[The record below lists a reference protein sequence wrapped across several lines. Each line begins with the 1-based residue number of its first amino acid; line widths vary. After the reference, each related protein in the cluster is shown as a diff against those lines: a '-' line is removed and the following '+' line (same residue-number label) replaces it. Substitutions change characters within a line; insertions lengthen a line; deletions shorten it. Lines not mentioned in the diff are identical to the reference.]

1 MTFLVEDVNFQNNFF
16 KPRGYGMYVV
26 KFEDL
31 NKSDIGIA
39 GGKGANLGELT
50 QAGIPVP
57 PGFVV
62 TAETYQKFM
71 EDGGI
76 NDKVMEILA
85 GIDINDTKEL
95 QAAAEEIKTLI
106 IKTPISDEITTF
118 IIEAYNQLCQ
128 RVGEEDTDVAIRS
141 SATAE
146 DLPEASFA
154 GQQDTFLHVS
164 GYKDVIEYVRK
175 CWASLFEARAIFYRE
190 ENDFEH
196 SKVYIAVVV
205 QKMANADKAGVMF
218 TVNPSTGE
226 EIALIEGS
234 WGLGEAVVSGDVT
247 PDNYAVDKKN
257 DEIVN
262 VTVSDK
268 KVMYTNDK
276 EGTSVKVEVPEELR
290 NERVLS
296 DEELV
301 ELTEMGKRVQAHYG
315 EPMDTEWAF
324 EKGMLFLLQAR
335 PITTLDKETDVEEDS
350 DAVVAGEV
358 IVKGLGASPG
368 VASGLVKIIRD
379 IDELDKVKDGDIMVT
394 TMTTPDMVPAMRRA
408 AGIITDEGGVTC
420 HASIIS
426 RELGIPCV
434 VGTGSATSTL
444 TENDGVTLDGKKG
457 LVFEGLTETKEEV
470 AVETVN
476 VEAAPIITVTEVKA
490 NVSMPEAAE
499 RAAATGAD
507 GVGLLRTEH
516 MMLTSGIHPGKFIAD
531 GREDELINTIAENVK
546 IVADA
551 FYPKPVWYR
560 TLDAPTDEFITL
572 EGGENEPEEH
582 NPMLG
587 WRGIRRELDQPE
599 ILKCEFKAI
608 KKLYDQGYTN
618 LGIMIPLSQSPEELK
633 KAKELCAS
641 IGLIPHKDI
650 DFGMMVEIPA
660 AALTIEDYIAVGI
673 DFVSL
678 GTNDLTQYTLAVDRN
693 NEFVAKHYTEEHPAV
708 MMLIERTIKKCV
720 EAGVKCSICGQA
732 GSVPRIVEKL
742 VGYGITSVSSN
753 TDAVAEV
760 RKTVARAEKKLILD
774 AARKNL
780 N

>member
-1 MTFLVEDVNFQNNFF
+1 
-16 KPRGYGMYVV
+16 MYVQ

-62 TAETYQKFM
+62 TAETYEKFM
-71 EDGGI
+71 EDSGI
-76 NDKVMEILA
+76 NDKVLDILDQ
-85 GIDINDTKEL
+85 IDINDTKAL
-95 QAAAEEIKTLI
+95 QSAAEEIKAI
-106 IKTPISDEITTF
+106 IIETPIPDDMVMF
-118 IIEAYNQLCQ
+118 IKEAYNQLCQ
-128 RVGEEDTDVAIRS
+128 RVGEDDTDVAIRS

-164 GYKDVIEYVRK
+164 GDEEVIEYIRK

-196 SKVYIAVVV
+196 SKVLIAVVV
-205 QKMANADKAGVMF
+205 QKMAIADKAGVMF

-247 PDNYAVDKKN
+247 PDNYQVDKTN
-257 DEIVN
+257 NEIIN
-262 VTVSDK
+262 VTISDK
-268 KVMYTNDK
+268 KVMYTND
-276 EGTSVKVEVPEELR
+276 ESGTSVKVNVPENLR
-290 NERVLS
+290 MERVLS
-296 DEELV
+296 DEELI

-324 EKGMLFLLQAR
+324 ERDNLFLLQAR
-335 PITTLDKETDVEEDS
+335 PITTLDS
-350 DAVVAGEV
+350 DAPAADDDAGVEGEV
-358 IVKGLGASPG
+358 LVRGLGASPG
-368 VASGLVKIIRD
+368 IATGNVKIVLD
-379 IDELDKVKDGDIMVT
+379 IDELDKIEEGDVMVT

-408 AGIITDEGGVTC
+408 SGIVTDEGGVTC

-434 VGTGSATSTL
+434 VGTGDATKTL
-444 TENDGVTLDGKKG
+444 KENTGVTLDGKKG
-457 LVFEGLTETKEEV
+457 LVFEGIKKVEEEAPQATAV
-470 AVETVN
+470 AAE
-476 VEAAPIITVTEVKA
+476 APILTVTEVKA

-516 MMLTSGIHPGKFIAD
+516 LMLTAGIHPGKFIAD
-531 GREDELINTIAENVK
+531 GKEDELINTIAENVQ

-608 KKLYDQGYTN
+608 KKLHEQGYTN
-618 LGIMIPLSQSPEELK
+618 IGIMIPLSQSPSELIQA
-633 KAKELCAS
+633 KALCS
-641 IGLIPHKDI
+641 EVGLEPHKDV

-660 AALTIEDYIAVGI
+660 AALTVEDYLAIGV

-708 MMLIERTIKKCV
+708 MKLIERTIKKCA
-720 EAGVKCSICGQA
+720 EAGVTCSICGQA
-732 GSVPRIVEKL
+732 GSVPHIVEKL
-742 VGYGITSVSSN
+742 VKFGITSVSSN
-753 TDAVAEV
+753 ADAVAEV
-760 RKTVARAEKKLILD
+760 RKTVARAEQKIILE
-774 AARKNL
+774 AARKRL
-780 N
+780 E

>member
-1 MTFLVEDVNFQNNFF
+1 
-16 KPRGYGMYVV
+16 MYVQ

-62 TAETYQKFM
+62 TAGTYEKFM
-71 EDGGI
+71 EDTGI
-76 NDKVMEILA
+76 NDKVLDILDK
-85 GIDINDTKEL
+85 IDINDTKAL
-95 QAAAEEIKTLI
+95 QAAAEEIKAI
-106 IKTPISDEITTF
+106 IIETPIPEDMIMF
-118 IIEAYNQLCQ
+118 IKEAYNQLCQ
-128 RVGEEDTDVAIRS
+128 KVGEEDTDVAIRS

-164 GYKDVIEYVRK
+164 GDDEVIEYVRK

-190 ENDFEH
+190 ENNFEH
-196 SKVYIAVVV
+196 SKVLIAVVV
-205 QKMANADKAGVMF
+205 QKMAVADKAGVMF

-234 WGLGEAVVSGDVT
+234 WGLGESVVSGDVT
-247 PDNYAVDKKN
+247 PDNYQVDKATN
-257 DEIVN
+257 EIIN

-268 KVMYTNDK
+268 KVMYTND
-276 EGTSVKVEVPEELR
+276 ESGTSIKVDVPEELR
-290 NERVLS
+290 KERVLS
-296 DEELV
+296 DEELI

-324 EKGMLFLLQAR
+324 ERNNLFLLQAR
-335 PITTLDKETDVEEDS
+335 PITTLGDAPEEADDSGVE
-350 DAVVAGEV
+350 GEV
-358 IVKGLGASPG
+358 LVRGLGASPG
-368 VASGLVKIIRD
+368 IATGLVKIVLD
-379 IDELDKVKDGDIMVT
+379 IDELDKIEEGDVMVT

-408 AGIITDEGGVTC
+408 SGIVTDEGGVTC

-434 VGTGSATSTL
+434 VGTGDATTTL
-444 TENDGVTLDGKKG
+444 KENTGVTLDGKKG
-457 LVFEGLTETKEEV
+457 LVFEGITEVKEEAAQTVV
-470 AVETVN
+470 AAE
-476 VEAAPIITVTEVKA
+476 APILTVTEVKA

-516 MMLTSGIHPGKFIAD
+516 LMLTAGVHPGKFIAD
-531 GREDELINTIAENVK
+531 GREDELIDTIADNVQ

-572 EGGENEPEEH
+572 EGGENEPREH

-608 KKLYDQGYTN
+608 KKLHEKGYTN
-618 LGIMIPLSQSPEELK
+618 IGIMIPLSQSPEELI
-633 KAKELCAS
+633 KAKALCAEV
-641 IGLIPHKDI
+641 GFIPHKDV

-660 AALTIEDYIAVGI
+660 AAIIIDEYLKVGV

-708 MMLIERTIKKCV
+708 MKLIERTIRKCA
-720 EAGVKCSICGQA
+720 EAGVTCSICGQA
-732 GSVPRIVEKL
+732 GSVPHIVEKL
-742 VGYGITSVSSN
+742 VKFGITSVSSN
-753 TDAVAEV
+753 ADAIAEV
-760 RKTVARAEKKLILD
+760 RKTVARAEQKIILE
-774 AARKNL
+774 AARKRL
-780 N
+780 E

>member
-1 MTFLVEDVNFQNNFF
+1 
-16 KPRGYGMYVV
+16 MYVK
-26 KFEDL
+26 KFEELSKD
-31 NKSDIGIA
+31 DIGIA

-62 TAETYQKFM
+62 TAQAYEYFM
-71 EDGGI
+71 DEAGI
-76 NDKVMEILA
+76 NDKVMSILEET
-85 GIDINDTKEL
+85 DINDTKAL
-95 QAAAEEIKTLI
+95 QAAAEEIKKI
-106 IKTPISDEITTF
+106 IVESPIPDDLVMYIREY
-118 IIEAYNQLCQ
+118 YNELCQ

-164 GYKDVIEYVRK
+164 GDDEVIEFIRK

-190 ENDFEH
+190 ENNFEH

-205 QKMANADKAGVMF
+205 QKMAFADKAGVMF

-247 PDNYAVDKKN
+247 PDNYQVDKRN
-257 DEIVN
+257 NEIVN
-262 VTVSDK
+262 VTISDK
-268 KVMYTNDK
+268 KVMYTND
-276 EGTSVKVEVPEELR
+276 EDGTSVKIEVPEDKR
-290 NERVLS
+290 KERVLS
-296 DEELV
+296 DDELIQ
-301 ELTEMGKRVQAHYG
+301 LTEMGKTVQAHYG

-324 EKGMLFLLQAR
+324 EKDMLFLLQAR
-335 PITTLDKETDVEEDS
+335 PITTLGGAEEAADDASSDLGDVL
-350 DAVVAGEV
+350 VR
-358 IVKGLGASPG
+358 GLGASPG
-368 VASGLVKIIRD
+368 MAAGTVKIVLD
-379 IDELDKVKDGDIMVT
+379 IDELDKIKDGDIMVT

-408 AGIITDEGGVTC
+408 SGIVTDEGGVTC

-434 VGTGSATSTL
+434 VGTGDATTTL
-444 TENDGVTLDGKKG
+444 VENSGVTLDGKKG
-457 LVFEGLTETKEEV
+457 LVFDGISQTKEEAPV
-470 AVETVN
+470 AAGT

-499 RAAATGAD
+499 KAAATGAD

-516 MMLTSGIHPGKFIAD
+516 LMLTSGIHPGKFIAD
-531 GREDELINTIAENVK
+531 GREDELIDTIADNVQ

-572 EGGENEPEEH
+572 EGGENEPREH

-608 KKLYDQGYTN
+608 KKLHEKGYTN
-618 LGIMIPLSQSPEELK
+618 IGIMIPLSQSPEELK
-633 KAKELCAS
+633 QAKALCS
-641 IGLIPHKDI
+641 EVGFEPHKDVE
-650 DFGMMVEIPA
+650 FGMMVEIPA
-660 AALTIEDYIAVGI
+660 AAIVIDEYIKVGI

-693 NEFVAKHYTEEHPAV
+693 NEFVAKHYSEEHPAV
-708 MMLIERTIKKCV
+708 MKLIERTIRKCA

-732 GSVPRIVEKL
+732 GSVPHIVEKL
-742 VGYGITSVSSN
+742 VEFGITSVSSN
-753 TDAVAEV
+753 TDAIADV
-760 RKTVARAEKKLILD
+760 RKTVARAEQKIILD
-774 AARKNL
+774 AARKRL
-780 N
+780 E

>member
-1 MTFLVEDVNFQNNFF
+1 
-16 KPRGYGMYVV
+16 MYVV

-71 EDGGI
+71 EEAGI
-76 NDKVMEILA
+76 NDKVMDILDK
-85 GIDINDTKEL
+85 IDINDTKAL
-95 QAAAEEIKTLI
+95 QAAAEEIKGI
-106 IKTPISDEITTF
+106 INSAPIPDDMILFIT
-118 IIEAYNQLCQ
+118 EAYNQLCQ
-128 RVGEEDTDVAIRS
+128 RVGEDGTDVAIRS

-164 GYKDVIEYVRK
+164 GNDEVIEYIRK

-234 WGLGEAVVSGDVT
+234 WGLGESVVSGDVT
-247 PDNYAVDKKN
+247 PDNYQVDKKN
-257 DEIVN
+257 NEIIN
-262 VTVSDK
+262 VTISDK
-268 KVMYTNDK
+268 KVMYTND
-276 EGTSVKVEVPEELR
+276 ENGTSIKVDVPEDKR
-290 NERVLS
+290 KERVLS
-296 DEELV
+296 DSELIQ
-301 ELTEMGKRVQAHYG
+301 LTEMGKRVQAHYG

-324 EKGMLFLLQAR
+324 ENGILFLLQAR
-335 PITTLDKETDVEEDS
+335 PITTLGDVEEQKDESS
-350 DAVVAGEV
+350 DDVGDVLV
-358 IVKGLGASPG
+358 RGLGASPG
-368 VASGLVKIIRD
+368 MASGKVKIVLD
-379 IDELDKVKDGDIMVT
+379 IDELDKIKDGDIMVT

-408 AGIITDEGGVTC
+408 SGIVTDEGGVTC

-434 VGTGSATSTL
+434 VGTGNATTTL
-444 TENDGVTLDGKKG
+444 VENDGVTLDGKKG
-457 LVFEGLTETKEEV
+457 LVFEGISETKSEEV
-470 AVETVN
+470 AAVS

-499 RAAATGAD
+499 KAAATGAD

-516 MMLTSGIHPGKFIAD
+516 LMLTSGIHPGKFIAD
-531 GREDELINTIAENVK
+531 GREDELIDTIADNVQ

-572 EGGENEPEEH
+572 EGGENEPREH

-608 KKLYDQGYTN
+608 KKLHEKGYTN
-618 LGIMIPLSQSPEELK
+618 IGIMIPLSQSPEELK
-633 KAKELCAS
+633 KAKALCS
-641 IGLIPHKDI
+641 EVGFEPHKDVE
-650 DFGMMVEIPA
+650 FGMMVEIPA
-660 AALTIEDYIAVGI
+660 AAIMIDEYIKVGI

-693 NEFVAKHYTEEHPAV
+693 NEFVAKHYSEEHPAV
-708 MMLIERTIKKCV
+708 MKLIERTIRKCA

-732 GSVPRIVEKL
+732 GSVPHIVEKL
-742 VGYGITSVSSN
+742 VEFGITSVSSN
-753 TDAVAEV
+753 TDAIADV
-760 RKTVARAEKKLILD
+760 RKTVARAEQKIILD
-774 AARKNL
+774 ADRNRL
-780 N
+780 E

>member
-1 MTFLVEDVNFQNNFF
+1 
-16 KPRGYGMYVV
+16 MYVV

-31 NKSDIGIA
+31 SKSDIRIA

-62 TAETYQKFM
+62 TAQAYEKFM
-71 EDGGI
+71 DEAGI
-76 NDKVMEILA
+76 NDKVMSILEE
-85 GIDINDTKEL
+85 IDINDTKAL
-95 QAAAEEIKTLI
+95 QAASKEIKEL
-106 IKTPISDEITTF
+106 
-118 IIEAYNQLCQ
+118 IIEAPIPEDLVLFIREYYNELCQ
-128 RVGEEDTDVAIRS
+128 RVGEDDVDVAIRS

-164 GYKDVIEYVRK
+164 GDDEVIEYIRK

-190 ENDFEH
+190 ENNFEH
-196 SKVYIAVVV
+196 SKVFIAVVV
-205 QKMANADKAGVMF
+205 QKMAHADKAGVMF

-247 PDNYAVDKKN
+247 PDNYQVDKKAN
-257 DEIVN
+257 EIIN
-262 VTVSDK
+262 VTISDK
-268 KVMYTNDK
+268 KIMYTNDDK
-276 EGTSVKVEVPEELR
+276 GTSIKVDVPEDLR
-290 NERVLS
+290 NKRVLS
-296 DEELV
+296 DEELI

-324 EKGMLFLLQAR
+324 ENDSLFLLQAR
-335 PITTLDKETDVEEDS
+335 PITTLGDVGSEGND
-350 DAVVAGEV
+350 DASSELGDVLVR
-358 IVKGLGASPG
+358 GLGASPG
-368 VASGLVKIIRD
+368 MASGNVKVVFD
-379 IDELDKVKDGDIMVT
+379 IDELDKIKDGDIMVT

-408 AGIITDEGGVTC
+408 SGIVTDEGGVTC

-434 VGTGSATSTL
+434 VGTADATTKL
-444 TENDGVTLDGKKG
+444 EENFGVTIDGKKG
-457 LVFEGLTETKEEV
+457 LVFDGIFEIKEESANIV
-470 AVETVN
+470 TGTVES
-476 VEAAPIITVTEVKA
+476 APIITVTEVKA
-490 NVSMPEAAE
+490 NVSMPEAAQK
-499 RAAATGAD
+499 AAATGAD

-516 MMLTSGIHPGKFIAD
+516 LMLTSGVHPGKFIAEN
-531 GREDELINTIAENVK
+531 REDELIDTIADNVQ

-572 EGGENEPEEH
+572 EGGENEPMEH

-599 ILKCEFKAI
+599 ILECEFKAI
-608 KKLYDQGYTN
+608 KKLHEKGYTN
-618 LGIMIPLSQSPEELK
+618 IGIMIPLSQSPEELIQA
-633 KAKELCAS
+633 KAICS
-641 IGLIPHKDI
+641 DVGLEPHRDV

-660 AALTIEDYIAVGI
+660 AAIMIDEYINVGI

-693 NEFVAKHYTEEHPAV
+693 NEFVAKHYSEEHPAV
-708 MMLIERTIKKCV
+708 MKLIERTIRKCA
-720 EAGVKCSICGQA
+720 EAGVTCSICGQA
-732 GSVPRIVEKL
+732 GSVPHIVEKL
-742 VGYGITSVSSN
+742 VEFGISSVSSN
-753 TDAVAEV
+753 TDAIADV
-760 RKTVARAEKKLILD
+760 RKTVARAEQKIILD
-774 AARKNL
+774 AARKRL
-780 N
+780 E

>member
-1 MTFLVEDVNFQNNFF
+1 
-16 KPRGYGMYVV
+16 MYVK
-26 KFEDL
+26 KFEEL
-31 NKSDIGIA
+31 SKSDIGIA

-62 TAETYQKFM
+62 TAQAYEYFM
-71 EDGGI
+71 DEAGI
-76 NDKVMEILA
+76 NDKVMSILDE
-85 GIDINDTKEL
+85 IDINDTKAL
-95 QAAAEEIKTLI
+95 QAAAEEIKRIIVESPIPDDLI
-106 IKTPISDEITTF
+106 LF
-118 IIEAYNQLCQ
+118 IREYYNELCQ
-128 RVGEEDTDVAIRS
+128 RVGEDDTDVAIRS

-164 GYKDVIEYVRK
+164 GDDEVIEYIRK

-190 ENDFEH
+190 ENNFEH

-234 WGLGEAVVSGDVT
+234 WGLGESVVSGDVT
-247 PDNYAVDKKN
+247 PDNYQVDKKDN
-257 DEIVN
+257 EIIN
-262 VTVSDK
+262 VTISDK
-268 KVMYTNDK
+268 KVMYTND
-276 EGTSVKVEVPEELR
+276 ENGTSVKVEVPEDKR
-290 NERVLS
+290 KERVLS
-296 DEELV
+296 DDELI

-324 EKGMLFLLQAR
+324 EKDMLFLLQAR
-335 PITTLDKETDVEEDS
+335 PITTLGGVEEAGDDEAS
-350 DAVVAGEV
+350 DLGDVLVR
-358 IVKGLGASPG
+358 GLGASPG
-368 VASGLVKIIRD
+368 MAAGTVKIVLD
-379 IDELDKVKDGDIMVT
+379 IDELDKIKDGDIMVT

-408 AGIITDEGGVTC
+408 SGIVTDEGGVTC

-434 VGTGSATSTL
+434 VGTGDATTTL
-444 TENDGVTLDGKKG
+444 KENTGVTLDGKKG
-457 LVFEGLTETKEEV
+457 LVFDGISETKEEAAPV
-470 AVETVN
+470 AGT

-499 RAAATGAD
+499 KAAATGAD

-516 MMLTSGIHPGKFIAD
+516 LMLTSGIHPGKFIAD
-531 GREDELINTIAENVK
+531 GNEDELIDTIADNVQ

-572 EGGENEPEEH
+572 EGGENEPREH

-608 KKLYDQGYTN
+608 KKLHEKGYTN
-618 LGIMIPLSQSPEELK
+618 IGIMIPLSQNPEELK
-633 KAKELCAS
+633 QAKALCSS
-641 IGLIPHKDI
+641 IGFEPHKDV

-660 AALTIEDYIAVGI
+660 AAIMIDEYIKIGL

-693 NEFVAKHYTEEHPAV
+693 NEFVAKHYSEEHPAV
-708 MMLIERTIKKCV
+708 MKLIERTIRKCA

-732 GSVPRIVEKL
+732 GSVPHIVEKL
-742 VGYGITSVSSN
+742 VGFGITSVSSN
-753 TDAVAEV
+753 TDAIADV
-760 RKTVARAEKKLILD
+760 RKTVARAEQKIILD
-774 AARKNL
+774 AARKRL
-780 N
+780 E

>member
-1 MTFLVEDVNFQNNFF
+1 MQSTSTIPKLFRLESPIPDDLV
-16 KPRGYGMYVV
+16 
-26 KFEDL
+26 L
-31 NKSDIGIA
+31 
-39 GGKGANLGELT
+39 
-50 QAGIPVP
+50 
-57 PGFVV
+57 
-62 TAETYQKFM
+62 
-71 EDGGI
+71 
-76 NDKVMEILA
+76 
-85 GIDINDTKEL
+85 
-95 QAAAEEIKTLI
+95 
-106 IKTPISDEITTF
+106 F
-118 IIEAYNQLCQ
+118 IREYYNELCQ
-128 RVGEEDTDVAIRS
+128 RVGEDDTDVAIRS

-164 GYKDVIEYVRK
+164 GDDEVIEYIRK

-234 WGLGEAVVSGDVT
+234 WGLGESVVSGDVT
-247 PDNYAVDKKN
+247 PDNYQVDKKDN
-257 DEIVN
+257 EIIN
-262 VTVSDK
+262 VTISDK
-268 KVMYTNDK
+268 KVMYTND
-276 EGTSVKVEVPEELR
+276 EAGTSVKVDVPEDKR
-290 NERVLS
+290 KERVLS
-296 DEELV
+296 DDELI

-324 EKGMLFLLQAR
+324 EKDMLFLLQAR
-335 PITTLDKETDVEEDS
+335 PITTLGNADE
-350 DAVVAGEV
+350 VAGDASSDLGDV
-358 IVKGLGASPG
+358 LVRGLGASPG
-368 VASGLVKIIRD
+368 MASGTVKIILD
-379 IDELDKVKDGDIMVT
+379 IDELDKIKDGDIMVT

-408 AGIITDEGGVTC
+408 SGIVTDEGGVTC

-434 VGTGSATSTL
+434 VGTGDATATL
-444 TENDGVTLDGKKG
+444 EENSGVTLDGKKG
-457 LVFEGLTETKEEV
+457 LVFEGISETKEEATAV
-470 AVETVN
+470 AGT

-499 RAAATGAD
+499 KAAATGAD

-516 MMLTSGIHPGKFIAD
+516 LMLTSGIHPGKFIAD
-531 GREDELINTIAENVK
+531 GREDELIDTIADNVQ

-572 EGGENEPEEH
+572 EGGENEPREH

-608 KKLYDQGYTN
+608 KKLHEKGYTN
-618 LGIMIPLSQSPEELK
+618 IGIMIPLSQSPEELK
-633 KAKELCAS
+633 QAKALCS
-641 IGLIPHKDI
+641 EVGFEPHKDV

-660 AALTIEDYIAVGI
+660 AAIMIDEYIKVGI

-708 MMLIERTIKKCV
+708 MKLIERTIRKCA

-732 GSVPRIVEKL
+732 GSVPHIVEKL
-742 VGYGITSVSSN
+742 VEYGITSVSSN
-753 TDAVAEV
+753 TDAIADV
-760 RKTVARAEKKLILD
+760 RKTVARAEQKIILD
-774 AARKNL
+774 AARKRL
-780 N
+780 E

>member
-1 MTFLVEDVNFQNNFF
+1 M
-16 KPRGYGMYVV
+16 
-26 KFEDL
+26 
-31 NKSDIGIA
+31 
-39 GGKGANLGELT
+39 
-50 QAGIPVP
+50 
-57 PGFVV
+57 
-62 TAETYQKFM
+62 
-71 EDGGI
+71 
-76 NDKVMEILA
+76 
-85 GIDINDTKEL
+85 
-95 QAAAEEIKTLI
+95 
-106 IKTPISDEITTF
+106 
-118 IIEAYNQLCQ
+118 
-128 RVGEEDTDVAIRS
+128 AI
-141 SATAE
+141 
-146 DLPEASFA
+146 
-154 GQQDTFLHVS
+154 
-164 GYKDVIEYVRK
+164 
-175 CWASLFEARAIFYRE
+175 
-190 ENDFEH
+190 
-196 SKVYIAVVV
+196 
-205 QKMANADKAGVMF
+205 ADKAGVMF

-247 PDNYAVDKKN
+247 PDNYVVDKSN
-257 DEIVN
+257 DEVVS
-262 VTVSDK
+262 VTISDK
-268 KVMYTNDK
+268 KLMYVKD
-276 EGTSVKVEVPEELR
+276 EDGTSVRVDVPEDKR

-301 ELTEMGKRVQAHYG
+301 ELTEMGKRIQAHYG

-324 EKGMLFLLQAR
+324 ERGNLFLLQAR
-335 PITTLDKETDVEEDS
+335 PITTLGDDNG
-350 DAVVAGEV
+350 VAGEDFSISDKNV

-368 VASGLVKIIRD
+368 TASGKVKIILD
-379 IDELDKVKDGDIMVT
+379 IDELDKIKDGDIMVT

-408 AGIITDEGGVTC
+408 SGIITDEGGVTC

-434 VGTGSATSTL
+434 VGTGSATTTL
-444 TENDGVTLDGKKG
+444 KENVGVTLDGKKG
-457 LVFEGLTETKEEV
+457 LVYEGIHENKEE
-470 AVETVN
+470 AVQTATSN

-490 NVSMPEAAE
+490 NVSMPEAAQ

-516 MMLTSGIHPGKFIAD
+516 LMLTAGIHPGKFIAD
-531 GREDELINTIAENVK
+531 GREDELIDTIAENVM

-608 KKLYDQGYTN
+608 KKLYDKGYTN
-618 LGIMIPLSQSPEELK
+618 LGIMIPLSQSPAELK
-633 KAKELCAS
+633 QAKELCAS
-641 IGLIPHKDI
+641 VGLIPHKDI

-660 AALTIEDYIAVGI
+660 AALTIEDYLEIGV

-708 MMLIERTIKKCV
+708 MKLIERTIKKCV
-720 EAGVKCSICGQA
+720 EAGVTCSICGQA
-732 GSVPRIVEKL
+732 GSVPHIVEKL
-742 VGYGITSVSSN
+742 VGFGITSVSSN
-753 TDAVAEV
+753 ADAVAEV
-760 RKTVARAEKKLILD
+760 RKTVARACLLYTSPRPRD
-774 AARKNL
+774 CS
-780 N
+780 

>member
-1 MTFLVEDVNFQNNFF
+1 
-16 KPRGYGMYVV
+16 MYVK
-26 KFEDL
+26 KFEEL
-31 NKSDIGIA
+31 SKSDIGIA

-62 TAETYQKFM
+62 TAQAYEYFM
-71 EDGGI
+71 DEAGI
-76 NDKVMEILA
+76 NDKVMSILEET
-85 GIDINDTKEL
+85 DINDTKAL
-95 QAAAEEIKTLI
+95 QAAAEEIKKI
-106 IKTPISDEITTF
+106 IVESHIPDDLVMYIREY
-118 IIEAYNQLCQ
+118 YNELCQ

-164 GYKDVIEYVRK
+164 GDEEVIEFIRK
-175 CWASLFEARAIFYRE
+175 CWATLCEARAILYRE
-190 ENDFEH
+190 ENNFEH

-205 QKMANADKAGVMF
+205 QKMAFADKAGVMF

-247 PDNYAVDKKN
+247 PDNYQVDKRN
-257 DEIVN
+257 NEIVN
-262 VTVSDK
+262 VTISDK
-268 KVMYTNDK
+268 KVMYTND
-276 EGTSVKVEVPEELR
+276 EDGTSVKIEVPEDKR
-290 NERVLS
+290 KERVLS
-296 DEELV
+296 DDELIQ
-301 ELTEMGKRVQAHYG
+301 LTEMGKTVQAHYG

-324 EKGMLFLLQAR
+324 EKDMLFLLQAR
-335 PITTLDKETDVEEDS
+335 PITTLGGAEEAADDASSDLGDVL
-350 DAVVAGEV
+350 VR
-358 IVKGLGASPG
+358 GLGASPG
-368 VASGLVKIIRD
+368 MAAGTVKIVLD
-379 IDELDKVKDGDIMVT
+379 IDELDKIKDGDIMVT

-408 AGIITDEGGVTC
+408 SGIVTDEGGVTC

-434 VGTGSATSTL
+434 VGTGDATTTL
-444 TENDGVTLDGKKG
+444 VENSGVTLDGKKG
-457 LVFEGLTETKEEV
+457 LVFDGISQTKEEAPV
-470 AVETVN
+470 AAGT

-499 RAAATGAD
+499 KAAATGAD
-507 GVGLLRTEH
+507 GVGILRTEH
-516 MMLTSGIHPGKFIAD
+516 LMLTSGIHPGKFIAD
-531 GREDELINTIAENVK
+531 GREDELIDTIADNVQ

-572 EGGENEPEEH
+572 EGGENEPREH

-608 KKLYDQGYTN
+608 KKLHEKGYTN
-618 LGIMIPLSQSPEELK
+618 IGIMIPLSQSPEELK
-633 KAKELCAS
+633 QAKALCS
-641 IGLIPHKDI
+641 EVGFEPHKDV

-660 AALTIEDYIAVGI
+660 AAIMIDEYIKVGI

-693 NEFVAKHYTEEHPAV
+693 NEFVAKHYSEEHPAV
-708 MMLIERTIKKCV
+708 MKLIERTIRKCA

-732 GSVPRIVEKL
+732 GSVPHIVEKL
-742 VGYGITSVSSN
+742 VEFGITSVSSN
-753 TDAVAEV
+753 TDAIADV
-760 RKTVARAEKKLILD
+760 RKTVARAEQKIILD
-774 AARKNL
+774 AARKRL
-780 N
+780 E

>member
-1 MTFLVEDVNFQNNFF
+1 
-16 KPRGYGMYVV
+16 MYVK
-26 KFEDL
+26 KFEEL
-31 NKSDIGIA
+31 SKSDIGIA

-62 TAETYQKFM
+62 TAQAYEYFM
-71 EDGGI
+71 DEAGI
-76 NDKVMEILA
+76 NDKVMSILDS
-85 GIDINDTKEL
+85 IDINDTKAL
-95 QAAAEEIKTLI
+95 QAAAEEIKQI
-106 IKTPISDEITTF
+106 IVDSPIPEDLVLF
-118 IIEAYNQLCQ
+118 IREYYNELCQ
-128 RVGEEDTDVAIRS
+128 RVGEDDTDVAIRS

-164 GYKDVIEYVRK
+164 GDDEVIEYIRK

-190 ENDFEH
+190 ENNFEH

-234 WGLGEAVVSGDVT
+234 WGLGESVVSGDVT
-247 PDNYAVDKKN
+247 PDNYQVDKKDN
-257 DEIVN
+257 EIIN
-262 VTVSDK
+262 VTISDK
-268 KVMYTNDK
+268 KVMYTND
-276 EGTSVKVEVPEELR
+276 ENGTSVKVEVPEDKR
-290 NERVLS
+290 KERVLS
-296 DEELV
+296 DEELI

-324 EKGMLFLLQAR
+324 EKDMLFLLQAR
-335 PITTLDKETDVEEDS
+335 PITTLGDAVEEGDDEAS
-350 DAVVAGEV
+350 DLGDVLVR
-358 IVKGLGASPG
+358 GLGASPG
-368 VASGLVKIIRD
+368 MASGKVKIVLD
-379 IDELDKVKDGDIMVT
+379 IDELDKIKDGDIMVT

-408 AGIITDEGGVTC
+408 SGIVTDEGGVTC

-434 VGTGSATSTL
+434 VGTGDATTTL
-444 TENDGVTLDGKKG
+444 EENSGVTLDGKKG
-457 LVFEGLTETKEEV
+457 LVFEGISETKEEAV
-470 AVETVN
+470 AVAGSVQ
-476 VEAAPIITVTEVKA
+476 AAPIITVTEVKA

-499 RAAATGAD
+499 KAAATGAD

-516 MMLTSGIHPGKFIAD
+516 LMLTSGIHPGKFIAD
-531 GREDELINTIAENVK
+531 GNEDELIDTIADNVQ

-551 FYPKPVWYR
+551 FYPRPVWYR

-572 EGGENEPEEH
+572 EGGKNEPREH

-608 KKLYDQGYTN
+608 KKLHEKGYTN
-618 LGIMIPLSQSPEELK
+618 IGIMIPLSQNPEELRQA
-633 KAKELCAS
+633 KALCSS
-641 IGLIPHKDI
+641 IGFEPHKDV

-660 AALTIEDYIAVGI
+660 AAIMIDEYIKIGL

-693 NEFVAKHYTEEHPAV
+693 NEFVAKHYSEEHPAV
-708 MMLIERTIKKCV
+708 MKLIERTIRKCA

-732 GSVPRIVEKL
+732 GSVPHIVEKL
-742 VGYGITSVSSN
+742 VEFGITSVSSN
-753 TDAVAEV
+753 TDAIADV
-760 RKTVARAEKKLILD
+760 RKTVARAEQKIILD
-774 AARKNL
+774 AARKRL
-780 N
+780 E

>member
-1 MTFLVEDVNFQNNFF
+1 
-16 KPRGYGMYVV
+16 MYVK
-26 KFEDL
+26 KFEEL
-31 NKSDIGIA
+31 SKSDIGIA

-62 TAETYQKFM
+62 TAQAYEYFM
-71 EDGGI
+71 DEAGI
-76 NDKVMEILA
+76 NDKVMSILDE
-85 GIDINDTKEL
+85 IDINDTKAL
-95 QAAAEEIKTLI
+95 QAAAEEIKTI
-106 IKTPISDEITTF
+106 IVESPIPENLVLF
-118 IIEAYNQLCQ
+118 IKEYYNELCQ
-128 RVGEEDTDVAIRS
+128 RVGEDDTDVAIRS

-164 GYKDVIEYVRK
+164 GDDEVIEYIRK

-234 WGLGEAVVSGDVT
+234 WGLGESVVSGDVT
-247 PDNYAVDKKN
+247 PDNYQVDKKN
-257 DEIVN
+257 NEIIN
-262 VTVSDK
+262 VTISDK
-268 KVMYTNDK
+268 KVMYTND
-276 EGTSVKVEVPEELR
+276 EAGTSVKVDVPEDKR
-290 NERVLS
+290 KERVLS
-296 DEELV
+296 DNELV

-324 EKGMLFLLQAR
+324 EKDMLFLLQAR
-335 PITTLDKETDVEEDS
+335 PITTLGNADADADDASSDLGDVL
-350 DAVVAGEV
+350 VR
-358 IVKGLGASPG
+358 GLGASPG
-368 VASGLVKIIRD
+368 MAAGKVKIVLD
-379 IDELDKVKDGDIMVT
+379 IDELDKIKDGDIMVT

-408 AGIITDEGGVTC
+408 SGIVTDEGGVTC

-434 VGTGSATSTL
+434 VGTGDATTTL
-444 TENDGVTLDGKKG
+444 KENTGVTLDGKKG
-457 LVFEGLTETKEEV
+457 LVFDGISETKEE
-470 AVETVN
+470 APAAAGT

-499 RAAATGAD
+499 KAAATGAD

-516 MMLTSGIHPGKFIAD
+516 LMLTSGIHPGKFIED
-531 GREDELINTIAENVK
+531 GREDELIDTIADNVQ

-551 FYPKPVWYR
+551 FYPRPVWYR

-572 EGGENEPEEH
+572 EGGENEPREH

-608 KKLYDQGYTN
+608 KKLHEKGYTN
-618 LGIMIPLSQSPEELK
+618 IGIMIPLSQNPEELK
-633 KAKELCAS
+633 KAKALCSS
-641 IGLIPHKDI
+641 IGFEPHKDV

-660 AALTIEDYIAVGI
+660 AAILIDEYIKIGL

-708 MMLIERTIKKCV
+708 MKLIERTIRKCA

-732 GSVPRIVEKL
+732 GSVPHIVEKL
-742 VGYGITSVSSN
+742 VAYGISSVSSN
-753 TDAVAEV
+753 TDAIADV
-760 RKTVARAEKKLILD
+760 RKTVARAEQKIILD
-774 AARKNL
+774 AARKRL
-780 N
+780 E

>member
-1 MTFLVEDVNFQNNFF
+1 
-16 KPRGYGMYVV
+16 MYVK
-26 KFEDL
+26 KFEEL
-31 NKSDIGIA
+31 SKSDIGIA

-62 TAETYQKFM
+62 TAQAYKYFM
-71 EDGGI
+71 DEAGI
-76 NDKVMEILA
+76 NDQVMEILDA
-85 GIDINDTKEL
+85 IDINDTKAL
-95 QAAAEEIKTLI
+95 QAAAEEIKALI
-106 IKTPISDEITTF
+106 IESPIPDDLVLF
-118 IIEAYNQLCQ
+118 IREYYNELCQ
-128 RVGEEDTDVAIRS
+128 RVGEDDTDVAIRS

-164 GYKDVIEYVRK
+164 GDDEVIEYIRK

-234 WGLGEAVVSGDVT
+234 WGLGESVVSGDVT
-247 PDNYAVDKKN
+247 PDNYQVDKKDN
-257 DEIVN
+257 EIIN
-262 VTVSDK
+262 VTISDK
-268 KVMYTNDK
+268 KVMYTND
-276 EGTSVKVEVPEELR
+276 EAGTSVKVDVPEDKR
-290 NERVLS
+290 KERVLS
-296 DEELV
+296 DDELI

-324 EKGMLFLLQAR
+324 EKDMLFLLQAR
-335 PITTLDKETDVEEDS
+335 PITTLGNADE
-350 DAVVAGEV
+350 VAGDASSDLGDV
-358 IVKGLGASPG
+358 LVRGLGASPG
-368 VASGLVKIIRD
+368 MASGTVKIILD
-379 IDELDKVKDGDIMVT
+379 IDELDKIKDGDIMVT

-408 AGIITDEGGVTC
+408 SGIVTDEGGVTC

-434 VGTGSATSTL
+434 VGTGDATATL
-444 TENDGVTLDGKKG
+444 EENSGVTLDGKKG
-457 LVFEGLTETKEEV
+457 LVFEGISETKEEATAV
-470 AVETVN
+470 AGT

-499 RAAATGAD
+499 KAAATGAD

-516 MMLTSGIHPGKFIAD
+516 LMLTSGIHPGKFIAD
-531 GREDELINTIAENVK
+531 GREDELIDTIADNVQ

-572 EGGENEPEEH
+572 EGGENEPREH

-608 KKLYDQGYTN
+608 KKLHEKGYTN
-618 LGIMIPLSQSPEELK
+618 IGIMIPLSQSPEELK
-633 KAKELCAS
+633 QAKALCS
-641 IGLIPHKDI
+641 EVGFEPHKDV

-660 AALTIEDYIAVGI
+660 AAIMIDEYIKVGI

-708 MMLIERTIKKCV
+708 MKLIERTIRKCA

-732 GSVPRIVEKL
+732 GSVPHIVEKL
-742 VGYGITSVSSN
+742 VEYGITSVSSN
-753 TDAVAEV
+753 TDAIADV
-760 RKTVARAEKKLILD
+760 RKTVARAEQKIILD
-774 AARKNL
+774 AARKRL
-780 N
+780 E

>member
-1 MTFLVEDVNFQNNFF
+1 
-16 KPRGYGMYVV
+16 MYVQ

-31 NKSDIGIA
+31 NKSDIAIA

-71 EDGGI
+71 EDTGI
-76 NDKVMEILA
+76 NDKVLDILDK
-85 GIDINDTKEL
+85 IDINDTKAL
-95 QAAAEEIKTLI
+95 QAAAEEIKSI
-106 IKTPISDEITTF
+106 IIETPIPDDMIMF
-118 IIEAYNQLCQ
+118 IKEAYNQLCQ
-128 RVGEEDTDVAIRS
+128 RVGEDDTDVAIRS

-164 GYKDVIEYVRK
+164 GDEEVIEYVRK

-196 SKVYIAVVV
+196 SKVLIAVVV
-205 QKMANADKAGVMF
+205 QKMAIADKAGVMF

-247 PDNYAVDKKN
+247 PDNYQVDKAN
-257 DEIVN
+257 NEVIN
-262 VTVSDK
+262 VTISDK
-268 KVMYTNDK
+268 KVMYTND
-276 EGTSVKVEVPEELR
+276 ESGTSIKVDVPEKMR
-290 NERVLS
+290 MERVLS
-296 DEELV
+296 DEELI

-324 EKGMLFLLQAR
+324 ERDNLFLLQAR
-335 PITTLDKETDVEEDS
+335 PITTLGDAEPAEDS
-350 DAVVAGEV
+350 DASVDGDVLV
-358 IVKGLGASPG
+358 RGLGASPG
-368 VASGLVKIIRD
+368 IATGEVKIVLD
-379 IDELDKVKDGDIMVT
+379 IDELDKIEEGDVMVT

-408 AGIITDEGGVTC
+408 SGIVTDEGGVTC

-434 VGTGSATSTL
+434 VGTGDATKTL
-444 TENDGVTLDGKKG
+444 KENTGVTLDGKKG
-457 LVFEGLTETKEEV
+457 LVFEGITEVKEEAPV
-470 AVETVN
+470 AQAAAAE
-476 VEAAPIITVTEVKA
+476 APILTVTEVKA

-516 MMLTSGIHPGKFIAD
+516 LMLTAGIHPGKFIAD
-531 GREDELINTIAENVK
+531 GKEDELIDTIADNVQ

-572 EGGENEPEEH
+572 EGGENEPREH

-608 KKLYDQGYTN
+608 KKLHEKGYTN
-618 LGIMIPLSQSPEELK
+618 IGIMIPLSQSPAELV
-633 KAKELCAS
+633 KAKALCS
-641 IGLIPHKDI
+641 EVGLIPHKDV

-660 AALTIEDYIAVGI
+660 AAIIIDEYLKIGV

-708 MMLIERTIKKCV
+708 MKLIERTIKKCA
-720 EAGVKCSICGQA
+720 EAGVTCSICGQA
-732 GSVPRIVEKL
+732 GSVPHIVEKL
-742 VGYGITSVSSN
+742 VKFGITSVSSN
-753 TDAVAEV
+753 ADAIADV
-760 RKTVARAEKKLILD
+760 RKTVARAEQKIILE
-774 AARKNL
+774 AARKRL
-780 N
+780 E

>member
-1 MTFLVEDVNFQNNFF
+1 
-16 KPRGYGMYVV
+16 MYVQ

-31 NKSDIGIA
+31 SKSDIGIA

-62 TAETYQKFM
+62 TAGTYEKFM
-71 EDGGI
+71 EDSGI
-76 NDKVMEILA
+76 NDKVLDILDK
-85 GIDINDTKEL
+85 IDINDTKAL
-95 QAAAEEIKTLI
+95 QAAAEEIKSI
-106 IKTPISDEITTF
+106 IIDTPIPEDMIMF
-118 IIEAYNQLCQ
+118 IKEAYNQLCQ
-128 RVGEEDTDVAIRS
+128 KVGEEDTDVAIRS

-164 GYKDVIEYVRK
+164 GDDEVIEYIRK

-190 ENDFEH
+190 ENNFEH
-196 SKVYIAVVV
+196 SKVLIAVVV
-205 QKMANADKAGVMF
+205 QKMAVADKAGVMF

-247 PDNYAVDKKN
+247 PDNYQVDKAN
-257 DEIVN
+257 NEIIN
-262 VTVSDK
+262 VTISDK
-268 KVMYTNDK
+268 KVMYTND
-276 EGTSVKVEVPEELR
+276 ESGTSVKVDVPEEMR
-290 NERVLS
+290 KQRVLS
-296 DEELV
+296 DDELI

-324 EKGMLFLLQAR
+324 ERDNLFLLQAR
-335 PITTLDKETDVEEDS
+335 PITTLGDVAEDAGD
-350 DAVVAGEV
+350 DAGVEGDVLV
-358 IVKGLGASPG
+358 RGLGASPG
-368 VASGLVKIIRD
+368 IATGMVKIVLD
-379 IDELDKVKDGDIMVT
+379 IDELDKIEDGDVMVT

-408 AGIITDEGGVTC
+408 SGIVTDEGGVTC

-434 VGTGSATSTL
+434 VGTGDATKTL
-444 TENDGVTLDGKKG
+444 KENTGVTLDGKKG
-457 LVFEGLTETKEEV
+457 LVFEGITEVKEEAAQTVV
-470 AVETVN
+470 AAE
-476 VEAAPIITVTEVKA
+476 APILTVTEVKA

-516 MMLTSGIHPGKFIAD
+516 LMLTAGVHPGKFIAD
-531 GREDELINTIAENVK
+531 GREEELIDTIADNVQ

-572 EGGENEPEEH
+572 EGGENEPREH

-608 KKLYDQGYTN
+608 KKLHEKGYTN
-618 LGIMIPLSQSPEELK
+618 IGIMIPLSQSPAELI
-633 KAKELCAS
+633 KAKELCAEV
-641 IGLIPHKDI
+641 GFIPHKDV

-660 AALTIEDYIAVGI
+660 AAIIIDEYLKVGV

-708 MMLIERTIKKCV
+708 MKLIERTIRKCA
-720 EAGVKCSICGQA
+720 EAGVTCSICGQA
-732 GSVPRIVEKL
+732 GSVPHIVEKL
-742 VGYGITSVSSN
+742 VKFGITSVSSN
-753 TDAVAEV
+753 ADAIAEV
-760 RKTVARAEKKLILD
+760 RKTVARAEQKIILD
-774 AARKNL
+774 AARKRL
-780 N
+780 E

>member
-1 MTFLVEDVNFQNNFF
+1 MDE
-16 KPRGYGMYVV
+16 
-26 KFEDL
+26 
-31 NKSDIGIA
+31 A
-39 GGKGANLGELT
+39 
-50 QAGIPVP
+50 
-57 PGFVV
+57 
-62 TAETYQKFM
+62 
-71 EDGGI
+71 GI
-76 NDKVMEILA
+76 NDKVMSILDS
-85 GIDINDTKEL
+85 IDINDTKAL
-95 QAAAEEIKTLI
+95 QAAAEEIKQI
-106 IKTPISDEITTF
+106 IVDSPIPEDLVLF
-118 IIEAYNQLCQ
+118 IREYYNELCQ
-128 RVGEEDTDVAIRS
+128 RVGEDDTDVAIRS

-164 GYKDVIEYVRK
+164 GDDEVIEYIRK

-190 ENDFEH
+190 ENNFEH

-234 WGLGEAVVSGDVT
+234 WGLGESVVSGDVT
-247 PDNYAVDKKN
+247 PDNYQVDKKDN
-257 DEIVN
+257 EIIN
-262 VTVSDK
+262 VTISDK
-268 KVMYTNDK
+268 KVMYTND
-276 EGTSVKVEVPEELR
+276 ENGTSVKVEVPEDKR
-290 NERVLS
+290 KERVLS
-296 DEELV
+296 DEELI

-324 EKGMLFLLQAR
+324 EKDMLFLLQAR
-335 PITTLDKETDVEEDS
+335 PITTLGDAVEEGDDEAS
-350 DAVVAGEV
+350 DLGDVLVR
-358 IVKGLGASPG
+358 GLGASPG
-368 VASGLVKIIRD
+368 MASGKVKIVLD
-379 IDELDKVKDGDIMVT
+379 IDELDKIKDGDIMVT

-408 AGIITDEGGVTC
+408 SGIVTDEGGVTC

-434 VGTGSATSTL
+434 VGTGDATTTL
-444 TENDGVTLDGKKG
+444 EENSGVTLDGKKG
-457 LVFEGLTETKEEV
+457 LVFEGISETKEEAV
-470 AVETVN
+470 AVAGSVQ
-476 VEAAPIITVTEVKA
+476 AAPIITVTEVKA

-499 RAAATGAD
+499 KAAATGAD

-516 MMLTSGIHPGKFIAD
+516 LMLTSGIHPGKFIAD
-531 GREDELINTIAENVK
+531 GNEDELIDTIADNVQ

-551 FYPKPVWYR
+551 FYPRPVWYR

-572 EGGENEPEEH
+572 EGGENEPREH

-608 KKLYDQGYTN
+608 KKLHEKGYTN
-618 LGIMIPLSQSPEELK
+618 IGIMIPLSQNPEELRQA
-633 KAKELCAS
+633 KALCSS
-641 IGLIPHKDI
+641 IGFEPHKDV

-660 AALTIEDYIAVGI
+660 AAIMIDEYIKIGL

-693 NEFVAKHYTEEHPAV
+693 NEFVAKHYSEEHPAV
-708 MMLIERTIKKCV
+708 MKLIERTIRKCA

-732 GSVPRIVEKL
+732 GSVPHIVEKL
-742 VGYGITSVSSN
+742 VEFGITSVSSN
-753 TDAVAEV
+753 TDAIADV
-760 RKTVARAEKKLILD
+760 RKTVARAEQKIILD
-774 AARKNL
+774 AARKRL
-780 N
+780 E

>member
-1 MTFLVEDVNFQNNFF
+1 
-16 KPRGYGMYVV
+16 MYVK

-31 NKSDIGIA
+31 SKSDIGIA

-62 TAETYQKFM
+62 TAQAYEYFM
-71 EDGGI
+71 DEAGI
-76 NDKVMEILA
+76 NDKVMSILDE
-85 GIDINDTKEL
+85 IDINDTKAL
-95 QAAAEEIKTLI
+95 QAAAEEIKTI
-106 IKTPISDEITTF
+106 
-118 IIEAYNQLCQ
+118 IIESPIPDDLVLYIREYYNELCQ
-128 RVGEEDTDVAIRS
+128 RVGEDDTDVAIRS

-164 GYKDVIEYVRK
+164 GDDEVIEYIRK

-190 ENDFEH
+190 ENNFEH

-205 QKMANADKAGVMF
+205 QKMAIADKAGVMF

-234 WGLGEAVVSGDVT
+234 WGLGESVVSGDVT
-247 PDNYAVDKKN
+247 PDNYQVDKKDN
-257 DEIVN
+257 EIIN
-262 VTVSDK
+262 VTISDK
-268 KVMYTNDK
+268 KVMYTND
-276 EGTSVKVEVPEELR
+276 EDGTSIKVEVPENLR
-290 NERVLS
+290 KERVLS
-296 DEELV
+296 DEELI

-324 EKGMLFLLQAR
+324 ERDNLFLLQAR
-335 PITTLDKETDVEEDS
+335 PITTLG
-350 DAVVAGEV
+350 DAVEDGAADEASDLGDVLV
-358 IVKGLGASPG
+358 RGLGASPG
-368 VASGLVKIIRD
+368 MASGKVKIILD
-379 IDELDKVKDGDIMVT
+379 IDELDKIKDGDIMVT

-408 AGIITDEGGVTC
+408 SGIVTDEGGVTC

-434 VGTGSATSTL
+434 VGTGDATTTL
-444 TENDGVTLDGKKG
+444 KENDGVTLDGKKG
-457 LVFEGLTETKEEV
+457 LVFEGISQTKEEV
-470 AVETVN
+470 VVSQGGAAEP
-476 VEAAPIITVTEVKA
+476 APILTVTEVKA

-516 MMLTSGIHPGKFIAD
+516 LMLTAGIHPGKFIAD
-531 GREDELINTIAENVK
+531 GREDELIDTIADNVM

-572 EGGENEPEEH
+572 EGGENEPREH

-608 KKLYDQGYTN
+608 KKLHEQGYTN
-618 LGIMIPLSQSPEELK
+618 IGIMIPLSQSPSELVQA
-633 KAKELCAS
+633 KALCS
-641 IGLIPHKDI
+641 EVGLEPHKDV

-660 AALTIEDYIAVGI
+660 AAIMIDEYIDIGI

-708 MMLIERTIKKCV
+708 MKLIERTIKKCV
-720 EAGVKCSICGQA
+720 AAGVKCSICGQA
-732 GSVPRIVEKL
+732 GSVPHIVEKL
-742 VGYGITSVSSN
+742 VGFGITSVSSN
-753 TDAVAEV
+753 ADAVAEV
-760 RKTVARAEKKLILD
+760 RKTVARAEQKIILD
-774 AARKNL
+774 AARKRL
-780 N
+780 E

>member
-1 MTFLVEDVNFQNNFF
+1 
-16 KPRGYGMYVV
+16 MYVK

-31 NKSDIGIA
+31 SKSDIGIA

-62 TAETYQKFM
+62 TAQAYEYFM
-71 EDGGI
+71 DEAGI
-76 NDKVMEILA
+76 NDKVMNILEE
-85 GIDINDTKEL
+85 IDINDTKAL
-95 QAAAEEIKTLI
+95 QAAAEEIKRIIVEAPIPENLI
-106 IKTPISDEITTF
+106 LF
-118 IIEAYNQLCQ
+118 IREFYNELCQ
-128 RVGEEDTDVAIRS
+128 RVGEDDTDVAIRS

-164 GYKDVIEYVRK
+164 GDEEVIEYIRK

-190 ENDFEH
+190 ENNFEH

-218 TVNPSTGE
+218 TVNPSTGD

-234 WGLGEAVVSGDVT
+234 WGLGESVVSGDVT
-247 PDNYAVDKKN
+247 PDNYQVDKKDN
-257 DEIVN
+257 EIIN
-262 VTVSDK
+262 VTISDK
-268 KVMYTNDK
+268 KVMYTND
-276 EGTSVKVEVPEELR
+276 ENGTSVKVDVPEEKR
-290 NERVLS
+290 KERVLS
-296 DEELV
+296 DEELI

-324 EKGMLFLLQAR
+324 EKDMLFLLQAR
-335 PITTLDKETDVEEDS
+335 PITTLGSVESESEDS
-350 DAVVAGEV
+350 SSDVGDVLV
-358 IVKGLGASPG
+358 RGLGASPG
-368 VASGLVKIIRD
+368 MASGIVKIILD
-379 IDELDKVKDGDIMVT
+379 IDELDKIEDGDIMVT

-408 AGIITDEGGVTC
+408 SGIVTDEGGVTC

-434 VGTGSATSTL
+434 VGTGNATTTL
-444 TENDGVTLDGKKG
+444 KENSGVTLDGKKG
-457 LVFEGLTETKEEV
+457 LVFEGISQTKEEV
-470 AVETVN
+470 VAAVGT

-499 RAAATGAD
+499 KAAATGAD

-516 MMLTSGIHPGKFIAD
+516 LMLTSGIHPGKFIAD
-531 GREDELINTIAENVK
+531 GREDELIDTIADNVQ

-572 EGGENEPEEH
+572 EGGENEPREH

-599 ILKCEFKAI
+599 ILKCEFRAI
-608 KKLYDQGYTN
+608 KKLHEKGYTN
-618 LGIMIPLSQSPEELK
+618 IGIMIPLSQNPEELK
-633 KAKELCAS
+633 KAKALCS
-641 IGLIPHKDI
+641 EVGFEPHKDV

-660 AALTIEDYIAVGI
+660 AAIMIDEYIKVGI

-693 NEFVAKHYTEEHPAV
+693 NEFVAKHYSEEHPAV
-708 MMLIERTIKKCV
+708 MKLIERTIRKCA

-732 GSVPRIVEKL
+732 GSVPHIVEKL
-742 VGYGITSVSSN
+742 VEFGITSVSSN
-753 TDAVAEV
+753 TDAIADV
-760 RKTVARAEKKLILD
+760 RKTVARAEQKIILD
-774 AARKNL
+774 AARKRIE
-780 N
+780 

>member
-1 MTFLVEDVNFQNNFF
+1 
-16 KPRGYGMYVV
+16 MYVQ

-62 TAETYQKFM
+62 TAETYEKFM
-71 EDGGI
+71 EDSGI
-76 NDKVMEILA
+76 NDKVLDILDQ
-85 GIDINDTKEL
+85 IDINDTKAL
-95 QAAAEEIKTLI
+95 QSAAEEIKSI
-106 IKTPISDEITTF
+106 IIETPIPDDMVMF
-118 IIEAYNQLCQ
+118 IKEAYNQLCQ
-128 RVGEEDTDVAIRS
+128 RVGEDDTDVAIRS

-164 GYKDVIEYVRK
+164 GDEEVIEYIRK

-190 ENDFEH
+190 ENNFEH
-196 SKVYIAVVV
+196 SKVLIAVVV
-205 QKMANADKAGVMF
+205 QKMAIADKAGVMF

-247 PDNYAVDKKN
+247 PDNYQVDKTN
-257 DEIVN
+257 NEIIN
-262 VTVSDK
+262 VTISDK
-268 KVMYTNDK
+268 KVMYTND
-276 EGTSVKVEVPEELR
+276 ESGTSVKVNVPENLR
-290 NERVLS
+290 MERVLS
-296 DEELV
+296 DDELI

-324 EKGMLFLLQAR
+324 ERDNLFLLQAR
-335 PITTLDKETDVEEDS
+335 PITTLDGDAPAADDDAGVE
-350 DAVVAGEV
+350 GEV
-358 IVKGLGASPG
+358 LVRGLGASPG
-368 VASGLVKIIRD
+368 IATGNVKIVLD
-379 IDELDKVKDGDIMVT
+379 IDELDKIEEGDVMVT

-408 AGIITDEGGVTC
+408 SGIVTDEGGVTC

-434 VGTGSATSTL
+434 VGTGDATKTL
-444 TENDGVTLDGKKG
+444 KENTGVTLDGKKG
-457 LVFEGLTETKEEV
+457 LVFEGITK
-470 AVETVN
+470 
-476 VEAAPIITVTEVKA
+476 VEAEAPQATAVAAEAPILTVTEVKA

-516 MMLTSGIHPGKFIAD
+516 LMLTAGIHPGKFIAD
-531 GREDELINTIAENVK
+531 GKEDELINTIAENVQ

-608 KKLYDQGYTN
+608 KKLHEQGYTN
-618 LGIMIPLSQSPEELK
+618 IGIMIPLSQSPSELIQA
-633 KAKELCAS
+633 KALCS
-641 IGLIPHKDI
+641 EVGLEPHKDV

-660 AALTIEDYIAVGI
+660 AALTIEDYLAIGV

-708 MMLIERTIKKCV
+708 MKLIERTIKKCA
-720 EAGVKCSICGQA
+720 EAGVTCSICGQA
-732 GSVPRIVEKL
+732 GSVPHIVEKL
-742 VGYGITSVSSN
+742 VKFGITSVSSN
-753 TDAVAEV
+753 ADAVAEV
-760 RKTVARAEKKLILD
+760 RKTVARAEQKIILE
-774 AARKNL
+774 AARKRL
-780 N
+780 E

>member
-1 MTFLVEDVNFQNNFF
+1 
-16 KPRGYGMYVV
+16 MYVK

-31 NKSDIGIA
+31 NKSDIPIA

-62 TAETYQKFM
+62 TAQTYEKFM
-71 EDGGI
+71 LETGI
-76 NDKVMEILA
+76 NDKVLSILDE
-85 GIDINDTKEL
+85 IDINDTKAL
-95 QAAAEEIKTLI
+95 QAASEEIKAI
-106 IKTPISDEITTF
+106 INEAPIPEDMILFIT
-118 IIEAYNQLCQ
+118 EAYNQLCQ
-128 RVGEEDTDVAIRS
+128 RFDGDDVEVAIRS

-154 GQQDTFLHVS
+154 GQQDTYLYVS
-164 GYKDVIEYVRK
+164 GIDAVLEYIRK

-196 SKVYIAVVV
+196 AKVLIAVVV

-247 PDNYAVDKKN
+247 PDNYQVDKADN
-257 DEIVN
+257 SVIN
-262 VTVSDK
+262 VTISDK
-268 KVMYTNDK
+268 KVMYIND
-276 EGTSVKVEVPEELR
+276 ENETSIKVDVPEEKR

-296 DEELV
+296 DEELI
-301 ELTEMGKRVQAHYG
+301 ELTEMGKRIQAHYG

-324 EKGMLFLLQAR
+324 ENGELFLLQAR
-335 PITTLDKETDVEEDS
+335 PITTLGDVCEDVAEAS
-350 DAVVAGEV
+350 DDIGEV
-358 IVKGLGASPG
+358 LVRGLGASPG
-368 VASGLVKIIRD
+368 MAAGNVKIILD
-379 IDELDKVKDGDIMVT
+379 IEELDKIKDGDIMVT
-394 TMTTPDMVPAMRRA
+394 TMTTPDMVPAMKRSS
-408 AGIITDEGGVTC
+408 GIVTDEGGVTC

-434 VGTGSATSTL
+434 VGTGDATSIL
-444 TENDGVTLDGKKG
+444 KENTGVTIDGKKG
-457 LVFEGLTETKEEV
+457 LVFDGISQTKQEPV
-470 AVETVN
+470 QAAGS

-490 NVSMPEAAE
+490 NVSMPEAAAK
-499 RAAATGAD
+499 AAATGAD

-516 MMLTSGIHPGKFIAD
+516 LMLTAGIHPGKFIAD
-531 GREDELINTIAENVK
+531 GNEDELINTIAENVM
-546 IVADA
+546 IVADE

-608 KKLYDQGYTN
+608 KKLHEQGYTN
-618 LGIMIPLSQSPEELK
+618 IGIMIPLSQSPEELK
-633 KAKELCAS
+633 QAKALCS
-641 IGLIPHKDI
+641 EVGLEPHKNVE
-650 DFGMMVEIPA
+650 FGMMVEIPA

-693 NEFVAKHYTEEHPAV
+693 NEYVAKHYSEEHPAV
-708 MMLIERTIKKCV
+708 MKLIEMTIKKCV

-742 VGYGITSVSSN
+742 VGFGITSVSSN
-753 TDAVAEV
+753 TDAIAEV
-760 RKTVARAEKKLILD
+760 RKTVARAEQKIILD
-774 AARKNL
+774 AARKRL
-780 N
+780 E